1 MPSLAERAVD
11 IPNLVKAISNQ
22 LQAVVSPQFDETG
35 LAELSKYP
43 WPGNVRE
50 LRNVI
55 ERASVLFKDGVITS
69 KHVRENLLRLKV
81 PEREEEQVI
90 VGCYC

>member
-1 MPSLAERAVD
+1 M
-11 IPNLVKAISNQ
+11 KAIIEQ
-22 LQAVVSPQFDETG
+22 LQTSKLPKFDDTA
-35 LAELSKYP
+35 LSELSKYP

-55 ERASVLFKDGVITS
+55 ERASVLFQDVIITN

-81 PEREEEQVI
+81 PDRVEEQNLLWEATQT
-90 VGCYC
+90 C